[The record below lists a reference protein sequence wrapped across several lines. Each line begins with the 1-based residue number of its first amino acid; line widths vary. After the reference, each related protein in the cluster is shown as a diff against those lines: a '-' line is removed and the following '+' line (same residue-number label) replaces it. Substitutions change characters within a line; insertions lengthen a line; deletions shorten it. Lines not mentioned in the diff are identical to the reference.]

1 MQPACPEAC
10 PTAHFLIQLMNREK
24 EIMEEQELL
33 EKIRQ
38 LPPAKQREVELFV
51 HFLTRREEDLRL
63 AQVAAR
69 LSEEAFRQVWD
80 NEADSAYDK
89 L

>member
-1 MQPACPEAC
+1 MQ
-10 PTAHFLIQLMNREK
+10 
-24 EIMEEQELL
+24 EQELI

-38 LPPAKQREVELFV
+38 LPSDKQTEVEDFV
-51 HFLTRREEDLRL
+51 DFLKRRDEDLRL
-63 AQVAAR
+63 TQATAR